1 MRIICT
7 FLMSIR
13 KRTKTTKKEV
23 ESNARELKLALAS
36 PQHLRLEE
44 LLTVDLHLRRLRMEP
59 WRLDSWPRQPALRQT
74 MEQHLKS

>member
-1 MRIICT
+1 MCIICT

-13 KRTKTTKKEV
+13 KITKTTKKEV